1 MKLSNFFKRTV
12 SITAAALILASALCI
27 STSAAPNGK
36 DLGSVAQVK
45 AAAVKV
51 DGKKDAAYDNALKL
65 KTAHNPDAAVY
76 ADIWVLWQKGYITFY
91 AEVTDPKL
99 EDKGTA
105 KQTSAPWEND
115 SIEIFVDDNNDGVNY
130 GMQYR
135 VDFTG
140 YGTWKDRNA
149 NKNYYTTDKC
159 TGVFEWA
166 AVKTD
171 KGYTAEMSVPCSA
184 KEGDKVG
191 IMFQV
196 NGISGT
202 SLLEKTSG
210 TSGWDTKDYPFVT
223 LGAMVAEK
231 APAKAPTTA
240 PATADPITLAALAVL
255 ASGAAFVAVGKK
267 R

>member
-1 MKLSNFFKRTV
+1 
-12 SITAAALILASALCI
+12 
-27 STSAAPNGK
+27 
-36 DLGSVAQVK
+36 
-45 AAAVKV
+45 
-51 DGKKDAAYDNALKL
+51 
-65 KTAHNPDAAVY
+65 
-76 ADIWVLWQKGYITFY
+76 
-91 AEVTDPKL
+91 
-99 EDKGTA
+99 
-105 KQTSAPWEND
+105 
-115 SIEIFVDDNNDGVNY
+115 
-130 GMQYR
+130 
-135 VDFTG
+135 
-140 YGTWKDRNA
+140 
-149 NKNYYTTDKC
+149 
-159 TGVFEWA
+159 
-166 AVKTD
+166 
-171 KGYTAEMSVPCSA
+171 MSVPCSA